1 MLFLPPE
8 AAGPI
13 RSQGV
18 MVSDQE
24 VEKVITYWQRAV
36 PRDQAAPSPWE
47 EMLEQEAMLADR
59 DNLVQQAIEVVRG
72 TQRASASL
80 LQRRL
85 RIGYPRAARLI
96 DELEELGIV
105 GPNQGGGR
113 DREVLVGRDE
123 NSPAED

>member
-1 MLFLPPE
+1 
-8 AAGPI
+8 
-13 RSQGV
+13 
-18 MVSDQE
+18 MVSDHE
-24 VEKVITYWQRAV
+24 VEKVITYWQRSV

-85 RIGYPRAARLI
+85 RIGYPRAARLN

-113 DREVLVGRDE
+113 DREVLVERDE
-123 NSPAED
+123 SSPAEE

>member
-24 VEKVITYWQRAV
+24 VEKVITYWQRAI
-36 PRDQAAPSPWE
+36 PRDQTAASPWE

-113 DREVLVGRDE
+113 DREVLIERDE
-123 NSPAED
+123 NSPAEE